1 MSSEPTSGGRWL
13 PAGTRLNDMYEI
25 EVGIAAGGMGEIY
38 RGHNI
43 QTGDEVAIKMIRSDM
58 TETETAMTM
67 FRKEASALNKLFNE
81 AIVRYYGFSV
91 DPTLKR
97 PYMAMEFVGGR
108 SLSDILK
115 EHALPFDDVRVL
127 GSRVAGGLQVAHER
141 GIIHRDIS
149 PDNIIIPEGDVSQAK
164 IIDFGIARQTKSS
177 EGTIIGDGFAGKYNY
192 VSPEQLGLCGGEVTG
207 ASDIYSL
214 GLVLAEAV
222 TGRAINMRGNPV
234 EVIEKRRKVPDLS
247 HVDPRIAPLIAW
259 MLAPE
264 PRDRPSSMAE
274 VAAWLRRGSVPP
286 SGFQGDLPDST
297 VAIPASQRWQ
307 TGAPSERPR
316 SQPPGW
322 DPSGQ
327 SRQPGPSQRPSQAP
341 QGWEQPPPSQRPSQ
355 APQGWEQPPP
365 SQRPSQAPQGWEQP
379 HPSQRPSQAPQGW
392 EQSPPSQRPSQ
403 APQGWEQPPP
413 SQRPSQAPQGWDQP
427 SPSQRPSQAPQG
439 WEQPSPSQRPSQAPQ
454 GWEQP
459 HPSQRPSQAPQ
470 GWEQPGQSRQPAGW
484 DQAPQN
490 RRPSQPPQGW
500 EPPAQ
505 SERPGPPPGWDQPT
519 PSRRPPT
526 PLHPEDEVAGTVV
539 ARSSAGQRLATPVA
553 EPPPTANRASL
564 PPAQPVRPQPAPT
577 PAATPAPAKS
587 SALPLV
593 AGLVGLLVVG
603 GGGAAFFLTGGG
615 GGRPDAKV
623 EARPEAKPV
632 DRPADKP
639 VVAAVEPKPAATETV
654 AVEALDEAG
663 LARQRQVRRADLA
676 AFLQSYRGGECFYLA
691 PVMVDEGRVVTEGF
705 GRSIAPFEALDDD
718 FRTKNGFE
726 ADIRLRQVTDAQ
738 CPALDF
744 LTSHRGEAAA
754 RPRIELATQRVKAGD
769 TVVGEAS
776 APSGDYLSILMVRDD
791 GTVRLVTPATRSDRP
806 SVQFTLP
813 AERGGEGG
821 GRPGLVVALSSSMA
835 LTSLS
840 TLPSEPAAG
849 FVDRLAKDAART
861 GAKLAAAAQ
870 YVVVDR

>member
-1 MSSEPTSGGRWL
+1 MSTEPTGGGRWL

-108 SLSDILK
+108 SLSEILK
-115 EHALPFDDVRVL
+115 EHPLSFEEVRVL
-127 GSRVAGGLQVAHER
+127 GARVAGGLQVAHAR

-149 PDNIIIPEGDVSQAK
+149 PDNIIVPEGDVAQAK

-247 HVDPRIAPLIAW
+247 HVDPRIVPLIAW

-264 PRDRPSSMAE
+264 PQDRPSSMAE

-286 SGFQGDLPDST
+286 SGFQNDVPEAT
-297 VAIPASQRWQ
+297 VAIPATERWQ
-307 TGAPSERPR
+307 PGSPSERPR

-322 DPSGQ
+322 DRSGR
-327 SRQPGPSQRPSQAP
+327 SDRPSQPP
-341 QGWEQPPPSQRPSQ
+341 QE
-355 APQGWEQPPP
+355 
-365 SQRPSQAPQGWEQP
+365 WEQP

-392 EQSPPSQRPSQ
+392 EQPGPSQRP
-403 APQGWEQPPP
+403 PQGWEQPH
-413 SQRPSQAPQGWDQP
+413 
-427 SPSQRPSQAPQG
+427 PSQRPSQAPQG

-470 GWEQPGQSRQPAGW
+470 GWDR
-484 DQAPQN
+484 APQGSP
-490 RRPSQPPQGW
+490 PSQPPRGW
-500 EPPAQ
+500 EAPAP
-505 SERPGPPPGWDQPT
+505 SERPGPPPGWDRPA

-526 PLHPEDEVAGTVV
+526 PHHLEDEVAGTVV
-539 ARSSAGQRLATPVA
+539 ARSTAGQRLATPAPETSPPSRPPPPAVPIRPPA
-553 EPPPTANRASL
+553 EP
-564 PPAQPVRPQPAPT
+564 
-577 PAATPAPAKS
+577 S
-587 SALPLV
+587 SAPSASKGSILPLV
-593 AGLVGLLVVG
+593 AGLAGLLVIG

-615 GGRPDAKV
+615 GGKPETKI
-623 EARPEAKPV
+623 EARPESKPAE
-632 DRPADKP
+632 RPADKP
-639 VVAAVEPKPAATETV
+639 AVAAVEPKPSAPTSGAGEVLDDAA
-654 AVEALDEAG
+654 
-663 LARQRQVRRADLA
+663 LARQKQVRRADLA

-691 PVMVDEGRVVTEGF
+691 PVSIDEGRVVTEGF

-718 FRTKNGFE
+718 FRAKNGFE

-738 CPALDF
+738 CAALDF
-744 LTSHRGEAAA
+744 LTSNRGEAAA
-754 RPRIELATQRVKAGD
+754 RPRLEIAAQRVKAGD
-769 TVVGEAS
+769 LVVGAAS
-776 APSGDYLSILMVRDD
+776 APAGAFLSILMVRDD
-791 GTVRLVTPATRSDRP
+791 GTVRLVAPATRSDRA
-806 SVQFTLP
+806 SMQFTLP
-813 AERGGEGG
+813 AEKGDEGG
-821 GRPGLVVALSSSMA
+821 GRPGLVLALASSMA
-835 LTSLS
+835 LTSLT

-861 GAKLAAAAQ
+861 GAKLAAAAR